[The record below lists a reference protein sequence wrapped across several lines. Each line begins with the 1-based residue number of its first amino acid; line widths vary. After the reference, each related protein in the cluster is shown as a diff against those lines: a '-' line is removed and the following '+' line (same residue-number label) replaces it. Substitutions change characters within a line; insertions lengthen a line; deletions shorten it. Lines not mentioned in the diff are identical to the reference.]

1 MQSTRGFLIN
11 QPKHLKSGIRIEEL
25 RDEAS
30 HSAFKQFVLDGG
42 WDVEASAAHEFR
54 FDAAAYPVPASKRY
68 QGKFRFS
75 KHYYPVLAN
84 LDDDGE
90 ELRCALA
97 IDEHP
102 QVRHWVR
109 NLDSDPVAGF
119 WLPTSFGRFYPDF
132 VCELT
137 DGRLLVVEY
146 KGAHIREMPK
156 ELEKAQVGRLW
167 AERSRGLC
175 RFAFVFKQEAGLNP
189 TQQLDAAMA

>member
-1 MQSTRGFLIN
+1 MVQRRVT
-11 QPKHLKSGIRIEEL
+11 
-25 RDEAS
+25 AS
-30 HSAFKQFVLDGG
+30 FAQCG
-42 WDVEASAAHEFR
+42 R
-54 FDAAAYPVPASKRY
+54 FDAVSYPVPASKR
-68 QGKFRFS
+68 KFRFS

-109 NLDSDPVAGF
+109 N
-119 WLPTSFGRFYPDF
+119 
-132 VCELT
+132 
-137 DGRLLVVEY
+137 
-146 KGAHIREMPK
+146 AHIREMPK

-167 AERSRGLC
+167 AERSLGLC

>member
-1 MQSTRGFLIN
+1 MQSTRGLLIN
-11 QPKHLKSGIRIEEL
+11 QPNILKSGIHIEEL

-30 HSAFKQFVLDGG
+30 RSAFKQFVLDGG

-109 NLDSDPVAGF
+109 S
-119 WLPTSFGRFYPDF
+119 
-132 VCELT
+132 
-137 DGRLLVVEY
+137 
-146 KGAHIREMPK
+146 AHIREMPK